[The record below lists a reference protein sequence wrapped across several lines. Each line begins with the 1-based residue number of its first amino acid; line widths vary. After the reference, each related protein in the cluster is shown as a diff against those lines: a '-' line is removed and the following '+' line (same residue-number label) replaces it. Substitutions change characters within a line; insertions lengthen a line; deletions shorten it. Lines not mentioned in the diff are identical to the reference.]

1 MNPTLM
7 DTEIAQESRLVT
19 EIPGP
24 RSQGLLAK
32 KTEAVSSGVGVGLPV
47 FIERAGGG
55 VLVDVDGNRFE
66 IADLTAL
73 DKRSLA
79 AVEQVL

>member
-7 DTEIAQESRLVT
+7 DTEIAQERRLVT

-47 FIERAGGG
+47 FIGRPGRGWKPAHSGLPFGA
-55 VLVDVDGNRFE
+55 N
-66 IADLTAL
+66 
-73 DKRSLA
+73 
-79 AVEQVL
+79 AVRRRQSPPLGR